1 MTLFESLI
9 ANSLET
15 FTSSCS
21 LSTIDTTLD
30 AAGTDIE
37 YQTTTLLPT
46 ATTAASFIEVQEQQ
60 VIINNAQAYVE
71 SMSIEQLTELENELN
86 NLIIQ
91 DDHTHEKTIKIDE
104 VKVYTKQQ

>member
-30 AAGTDIE
+30 AAGTEIE

-46 ATTAASFIEVQEQQ
+46 ATTAASFIEVPEQE
-60 VIINNAQAYVE
+60 VYITNAQAYVE
-71 SMSIEQLTELENELN
+71 SMSIEQLTDLENELN
-86 NLIIQ
+86 NIIIE
-91 DDHTHEKTIKIDE
+91 DTNIKNKEDA
-104 VKVYTKQQ
+104 KVFTKQL